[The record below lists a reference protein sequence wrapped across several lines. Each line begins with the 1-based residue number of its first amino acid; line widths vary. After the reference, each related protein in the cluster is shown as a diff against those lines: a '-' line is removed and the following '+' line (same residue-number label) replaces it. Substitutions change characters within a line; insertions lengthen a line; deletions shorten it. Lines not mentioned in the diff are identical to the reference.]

1 MSSKIYFCKNIKNGK
16 ECGETYAGLFQK
28 GRYTICKECKNEYH
42 KKYNKQFYEMKK
54 LDAALPIVE
63 RMNKGIG
70 SIGDNSNELFR
81 RIIENEPL
89 PSIGIAIP
97 AKLDSIEEKLKKD
110 FDAVYK
116 EIREVK
122 KENSSLRTHINE
134 LRKKLSLTESLL
146 NVTIEKLEDFDNLN
160 KYNSI

>member
-1 MSSKIYFCKNIKNGK
+1 MSSKIYFCKSLKDGK
-16 ECGETYAGLFQK
+16 ECGETYPGSFQT
-28 GRYTICKECKNEYH
+28 GRYTVCKECKNNYH

-54 LDAALPIVE
+54 QDAALPIIE

-70 SIGDNSNELFR
+70 NIGDNSNELFR

-97 AKLDSIEEKLKKD
+97 AKLDSMEEKLKKD
-110 FDAVYK
+110 FDAVYE

-122 KENSSLRTHINE
+122 KENISLRNHITQ
-134 LRKKLSLTESLL
+134 LTTKLSATESLL
-146 NVTIEKLEDFDNLN
+146 NLNITKLQEFDNYI
-160 KYNSI
+160 KYKYI